1 MVFTVATL
9 MFQLALPAQPLLPS
23 ALTPTA
29 ADTSRPKAQVTTTAD
44 TTSSASSETHL
55 NLDGVNLDG
64 NSKGSSAPQ
73 LIAISLG
80 ESRNSQSLS
89 TIRIPDPT
97 PAKPVKVAAAETR
110 PSTRSWLAL
119 SLVQHGAAAF
129 DAYSTRQAVGRG
141 AVEVDPLMRPF
152 AHSSAMYG
160 AIQVGPVL
168 LDLLSRHMQR
178 SENRFAR
185 RMWWVPQSA
194 STAGF
199 LFSGVH
205 NLNVAGHR

>member
-9 MFQLALPAQPLLPS
+9 IFQLALPAQPLLPS
-23 ALTPTA
+23 ALTPPA

-44 TTSSASSETHL
+44 TASSASTETHL
-55 NLDGVNLDG
+55 NLNGVSLDG
-64 NSKGSSAPQ
+64 SSKGYSDPQ
-73 LIAISLG
+73 LTAISLS
-80 ESRNSQSLS
+80 ESQNSQSLS
-89 TIRIPDPT
+89 TIRIPDPA
-97 PAKPVKVAAAETR
+97 PAKPMKVAAAETR

-129 DAYSTRQAVGRG
+129 DAYSTRQAIGRG

-194 STAGF
+194 STVGF

-205 NLNVAGHR
+205 NLSVARHR